1 MATYRITA
9 PDGGTYE
16 VTAPDTASEA
26 EVLAYAQKSYK
37 APEAPTPTKP
47 RTLTGDAT
55 DAARDLAAGAVRGAG
70 SIGATILSPLD
81 WLAKKAGI
89 QNDFIG
95 RDDRR
100 EQMDAGLQTLGADT
114 NSLAFKGGKL
124 GAEIAGTA
132 GIGGAL
138 AKPVMALANTRYAA
152 GMEPIMQGV
161 AKGLQTG
168 GFRVG
173 ELAGT
178 GAGTLAR
185 LGTGAASGG
194 AMAGLVNPEDAGV
207 GAVIGGALP
216 GAAQLVG
223 RAGEAAGSVLRGGA
237 PKPNAEML
245 DTARRSMDQGYIIPP
260 SMVNPSFKNRL
271 LESQSGKFET
281 AQLAATKN
289 QAVTDSLARKALGMA
304 DDAPLSQEAMKDIRT
319 NAGKV
324 YEQIKGAG
332 TIQADPAYVQAL
344 DTIKGKYKT
353 AAKDF
358 PSLGPTNMHGKP
370 IDVIGDLVDGLRVG
384 QFDSSSAIDA
394 IGVLRETAD
403 KAFLAKDKTL
413 GKAAKDAAKAM
424 EDVIERHLQ
433 ASGDPG
439 LLKAFKDARQTIAKS
454 YTVEKAL
461 REGAGTVDAR
471 VLGREVQRGKPLTG
485 ELLAAGQFGN
495 VFSKAAQ
502 PPHLI
507 GSPGV
512 NTLKNTLAMVTSG
525 LGGAAFGPAGLA
537 LGAVNYAAPPVARS
551 LMFSPR
557 FQRGLLDVAPG
568 MLDEAAPVGLLANAY
583 RSAPVLSA
591 Q

>member
-1 MATYRITA
+1 MAKYRITA

-16 VTAPDTASEA
+16 VSAPDSASEA
-26 EVLAYAQKSYK
+26 EVLAYAQKNYT
-37 APEAPTPTKP
+37 AATGPTAPTKP
-47 RTLTGDAT
+47 KTFLSSAAE
-55 DAARDLAAGAVRGAG
+55 AARDLVAGGVRGAG
-70 SIGATILSPLD
+70 SIGATILAPID
-81 WLAKKAGI
+81 AAARAVGV

-100 EQMDAGLQTLGADT
+100 EQMDAGLRTMGADPD
-114 NSLAFKGGKL
+114 SLAFKTGKL

-132 GIGGAL
+132 GVGGAL
-138 AKPVMALANTRYAA
+138 AKPVSALANTRFAT
-152 GMEPIMQGV
+152 GIEPILNGV
-161 AKGLQTG
+161 ARGLETG

-173 ELAGT
+173 DLAGT
-178 GAGTLAR
+178 SAAIPARMLTGVATGTATAG
-185 LGTGAASGG
+185 
-194 AMAGLVNPEDAGV
+194 MVNPEDAWL
-207 GAVIGGALP
+207 GAIIGGSFP
-216 GAAQLVG
+216 GATQLTG
-223 RAGEAAGSVLRGGA
+223 KAGDAAGAIFRGG
-237 PKPNAEML
+237 PKPNAEIL
-245 DTARRSMDQGYIIPP
+245 DTARRSIDAGYIIPP

-289 QAVTDSLARKALGMA
+289 QAVTDGLVRKALGMA
-304 DDAPLSQEAMKDIRT
+304 DDAPLSQEAMKDIRA

-332 TIQADPAYVQAL
+332 AIQADTAYTQAL
-344 DTIKGKYKT
+344 DAIKAKYKT

-370 IDVIGDLVDGLRVG
+370 IDVIGDLVDGLRVNK
-384 QFDSSSAIDA
+384 FDSSSAIDA

-433 ASGDPG
+433 TTGDQAM
-439 LLKAFKDARQTIAKS
+439 LKAFKDARQTIAKT

-471 VLGREVQRGKPLTG
+471 VLGREVQKGKPLSG

-495 VFSKAAQ
+495 VFNKAAQ

-512 NTLKNTLAMVTSG
+512 NTLKNTLALLTSG
-525 LGGAAFGPAGLA
+525 VGGATLGPAGIA
-537 LGAVNYAAPPVARS
+537 LGGLNYVVPPAARS

-568 MLDEAAPVGLLANAY
+568 MLDESAQLGLLANAY
-583 RSAPVLSA
+583 RAAPVLSA

>member
-1 MATYRITA
+1 MAKYRITA

-16 VTAPDTASEA
+16 VSAPDTASEA
-26 EVLAYAQKSYK
+26 EVLAYAQKNY
-37 APEAPTPTKP
+37 ANAVEPTAPTKP
-47 RTLTGDAT
+47 KTFLDSAT
-55 DAARDLAAGAVRGAG
+55 ETARDLVAGGVRGAG
-70 SIGATILSPLD
+70 SIGATILAPID
-81 WLAKKAGI
+81 AAARAVGVE
-89 QNDFIG
+89 NDYIG

-100 EQMDAGLQTLGADT
+100 ESMTQALGDMGADT
-114 NSLAFKGGKL
+114 NSLAFKVGKI
-124 GAEIAGTA
+124 GAEVAGTA
-132 GIGGAL
+132 GAGGAL

-152 GMEPIMQGV
+152 GMEPIAEGIGR
-161 AKGLQTG
+161 GLQTG

-178 GAGTLAR
+178 GAGTVAR
-185 LGTGAASGG
+185 IGTGAATGG
-194 AMAGLVNPEDAGV
+194 AMAGMVNPQDAGV
-207 GAVIGGALP
+207 GALIGGALP
-216 GAAQLVG
+216 GATQLAGKVG
-223 RAGEAAGSVLRGGA
+223 DVAGSVFRGG
-237 PKPNAEML
+237 PKPSAEIL
-245 DTARRSMDQGYIIPP
+245 DTARRSMDAGYVIPP

-289 QAVTDSLARKALGMA
+289 QAVTDNLVRKTFGLA
-304 DDAPLSQEAMKDIRT
+304 DDAPLSQDAMKAIRAD
-319 NAGKV
+319 AGKV

-332 TIQADPAYVQAL
+332 AIQADTAYTQAL
-344 DTIKGKYKT
+344 DAIKAKYKT

-370 IDVIGDLVDGLRVG
+370 VDVIGDLVDGLRVNK
-384 QFDSSSAIDA
+384 FDSSSAIDA

-433 ASGDPG
+433 TTGDQAM
-439 LLKAFKDARQTIAKS
+439 LKAFKDARQTIAKT
-454 YTVEKAL
+454 YTVDKAL

-471 VLGREVQRGKPLTG
+471 VLGREVQKGKPLSG

-495 VFSKAAQ
+495 VFNKAAQ

-512 NTLKNTLAMVTSG
+512 NTLKNTLALVTSG
-525 LGGAAFGPAGLA
+525 LGGAAMGPAGLA
-537 LGAVNYAAPPVARS
+537 LGGLNYAVPPAARS
-551 LMFSPR
+551 IMFSPR
-557 FQRGLLDVAPG
+557 FQRGLLESAPG
-568 MLDEAAPVGLLANAY
+568 MLDETAQLGLLANAY
-583 RSAPVLSA
+583 RAAPVLSA